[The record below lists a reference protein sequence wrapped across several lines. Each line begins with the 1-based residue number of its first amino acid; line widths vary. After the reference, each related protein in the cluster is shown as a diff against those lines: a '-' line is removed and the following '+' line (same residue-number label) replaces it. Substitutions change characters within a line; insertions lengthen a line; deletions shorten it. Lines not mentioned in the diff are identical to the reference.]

1 MRDPDVQEMAT
12 SVTALGH
19 VGQPE
24 DIGGG
29 VASPLSPEMG
39 WVNLEARTSR
49 TARLGPLSAARG
61 SSTGTGAP
69 RRARRGFGGSSP

>member
-49 TARLGPLSAARG
+49 
-61 SSTGTGAP
+61 
-69 RRARRGFGGSSP
+69 